1 MYGYLFLDVYNNNRK
16 TKAYDKNQNSKEIG
30 AT

>member
-1 MYGYLFLDVYNNNRK
+1 MYWYLFLDVYNNNHK
-16 TKAYDKNQNSKEIG
+16 TKTDDKNQNSKEIG